1 MMQQHRR
8 WLLSLTRRRGYAA
21 ALKPFFV
28 CDNCKK
34 TSLQFKGKCPG
45 CGEFNTFKEKLP
57 SAPVSATSKMIE
69 REKQRWVLPTEQN
82 FINVATTSVATST
95 EFVNALN
102 VSNSSEPDRLI
113 FDDPELTRVFGGGL
127 VMGSVVLLSVSVFLF
142 ILPY

>member
-1 MMQQHRR
+1 
-8 WLLSLTRRRGYAA
+8 
-21 ALKPFFV
+21 
-28 CDNCKK
+28 
-34 TSLQFKGKCPG
+34 
-45 CGEFNTFKEKLP
+45 
-57 SAPVSATSKMIE
+57 MIE